1 VSTLLT
7 IAIVV
12 LVGARAR
19 DTLRLRQQELVLS
32 KLETGDAAAYYDVL
46 RRRVRNARI
55 LRAIALAA
63 LLALVYAWKNGLMRV
78 LPGGTGITPT

>member
-1 VSTLLT
+1 MSILLA

-19 DTLRLRQQELVLS
+19 DELRLRQQELVLS
-32 KLETGDAAAYYDVL
+32 KLARDEAAAYYEVL

-55 LRAIALAA
+55 LRAIALVS
-63 LLALVYAWKNGLMRV
+63 LLGLIYAWRHGL
-78 LPGGTGITPT
+78 GISLTRG